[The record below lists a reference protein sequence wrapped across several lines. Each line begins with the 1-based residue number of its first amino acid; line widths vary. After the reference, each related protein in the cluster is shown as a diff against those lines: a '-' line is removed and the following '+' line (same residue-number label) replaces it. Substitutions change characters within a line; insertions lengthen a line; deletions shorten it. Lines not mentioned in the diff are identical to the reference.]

1 MSASQHP
8 VALRLERLVGG
19 DAKLLALV
27 MMLPLIDGVFPA
39 LILAGAIDDPWSAIQ
54 VGLLIFGGSATVAVM
69 LAEMNGTPREQVAI
83 VLLVGIPLILL
94 AAVQAAL
101 APAIETVLN
110 EETIKRFAAVVILA
124 IAAKTASATIGE
136 YLPSPGVI
144 IGLGLVASI
153 DPSGAAFTL
162 MDDPALV
169 MNATLAAVSGV
180 AFALAIAIS
189 GPYLREYMDIDR
201 FRFGSAVALGLLP
214 LSLLGMAFG
223 QAPLAAL
230 VVAALFAIE
239 FPFERDSES
248 TGSDGPSDGSS
259 PVPTTASAATSAGTP
274 SPTPTASSNSSP
286 TPSSFVPAVGTG
298 PLADGSEDST
308 DEPTTVGSATAA
320 DSSSTAA
327 ADATTAESER
337 EREREHEQEQEHEH
351 EHEQAPVQTQNH
363 GREQSTNQNDD
374 DNGPYP
380 GDDTTET
387 EGRAPW
393 L

>member
-39 LILAGAIDDPWSAIQ
+39 LILAGAIDDPWSAVQ

-110 EETIKRFAAVVILA
+110 EEIITRFAAVVILA

-153 DPSGAAFTL
+153 DPNGAAFTM
-162 MDDPALV
+162 MDDPTLV
-169 MNATLAAVSGV
+169 VNATLAAVAGV
-180 AFALAIAIS
+180 AFALAIAVS

-239 FPFERDSES
+239 FPFERDSKS
-248 TGSDGPSDGSS
+248 ASSDGPSDGPA
-259 PVPTTASAATSAGTP
+259 PVSTTASAPTNTRTP
-274 SPTPTASSNSSP
+274 SRSPTRSSNSSP

-298 PLADGSEDST
+298 PLADGGEDSS
-308 DEPTTVGSATAA
+308 DESTPVATAA
-320 DSSSTAA
+320 AGDSGSKKDADTTAA
-327 ADATTAESER
+327 ETETQSESEPESER
-337 EREREHEQEQEHEH
+337 KRKQPQV
-351 EHEQAPVQTQNH
+351 QAQDP
-363 GREQSTNQNDD
+363 GPEQSTSQDDD
-374 DNGPYP
+374 DNGAYP